1 MNLSPEVDTSIL
13 YIDMCLEFLNLEG
26 DLMAGRHTSCFD
38 LPDRLPD
45 QSILVLSRMK
55 LVQEDV
61 DTVLNI
67 VGQFPHLVL
76 PLLSR

>member
-1 MNLSPEVDTSIL
+1 
-13 YIDMCLEFLNLEG
+13 
-26 DLMAGRHTSCFD
+26 MAGRHTSCFD

-45 QSILVLSRMK
+45 QSIVLSRMK